1 MVGMVEL
8 FVALIF
14 VGLIVILPY
23 WKIFSK
29 AGFPGWY
36 SFLLLVPILN
46 LIMIFYLAFAEW
58 PIHKE
63 E

>member
-1 MVGMVEL
+1 MVGMIEL